1 VADVIGRESPVPSG
15 TSAHRRVFLAA
26 VMRNPAAVGAIVPSS
41 SRLANLLASVVP
53 SAGAPVVVELGPGT
67 GAISVA
73 IERRLPPGGRHLAVE
88 RDPELAAFLRAT
100 RPEVEVI
107 KGDAAHLRERL
118 AARGV
123 TRVDA
128 VISGLPWALFDQAAQ
143 ESILAQVAGVIGAE
157 GAFTTFAYLHG
168 MPLAAARR
176 FRRTL
181 RTTFD
186 EVIVS
191 ATVWRNLPPAF
202 AYVCRR
208 PVR

>member
-1 VADVIGRESPVPSG
+1 VADVIGRESPVV
-15 TSAHRRVFLAA
+15 SAPRRVFLAA

-41 SRLANLLASVVP
+41 PRLATLLASVVP

-67 GAISVA
+67 GAISAA
-73 IERRLPPGGRHLAVE
+73 IERRLPPEGRHLAIE
-88 RDPELAAFLRAT
+88 LDPELAAYLRAT
-100 RPEVEVI
+100 RADLDVI
-107 KGDAAHLRERL
+107 EGDAGHLRELL
-118 AARGV
+118 AGRGV
-123 TRVDA
+123 TRADA

-143 ESILAQVAGVIGAE
+143 ESILGQVAAVIGTE

-181 RTTFD
+181 RATFD
-186 EVIVS
+186 EVVVS

-208 PVR
+208 PVRA